1 MIKKVMATA
10 AVAASVMGLGV
21 AAAPQALAAGDDRA
35 TETASGN
42 GSMQSYGNSSTHG
55 DMSPQMSL
63 IQGSFNKPC
72 VAIPVR
78 NIQSVVGLVNVGV
91 QDILS
96 NPQSQQCVE
105 NSSQVKGDETL
116 SHFLDNFLSGNGATN
131 D

>member
-35 TETASGN
+35 TATASGN
-42 GSMQSYGNSSTHG
+42 GAMQSYGNSATHG

-105 NSSQVKGDETL
+105 NSSQAKGDETL
-116 SHFLDNFLSGNGATN
+116 SHVLDNLLSGNGATN